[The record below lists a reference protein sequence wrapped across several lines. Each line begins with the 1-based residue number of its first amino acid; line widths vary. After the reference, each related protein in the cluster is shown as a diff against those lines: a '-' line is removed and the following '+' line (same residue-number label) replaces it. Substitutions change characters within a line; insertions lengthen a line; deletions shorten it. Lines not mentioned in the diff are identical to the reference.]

1 MLIICGFC
9 GTSLTNDARC
19 SCRPIARRRR
29 AEARSHLHDV
39 VRTAAELGGVT
50 ETTLA
55 QAARA
60 LEERAS

>member
-1 MLIICGFC
+1 MLITCGFC
-9 GTSLTNDARC
+9 GADITDGSDCGCRRPTAR
-19 SCRPIARRRR
+19 P
-29 AEARSHLHDV
+29 ARSRLHDV